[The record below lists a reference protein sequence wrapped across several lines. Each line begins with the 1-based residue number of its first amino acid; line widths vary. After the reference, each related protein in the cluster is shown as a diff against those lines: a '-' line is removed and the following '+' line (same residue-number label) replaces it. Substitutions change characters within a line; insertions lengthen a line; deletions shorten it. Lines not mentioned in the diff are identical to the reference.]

1 MKKTITHLLLVAA
14 LALPGMAA
22 ASTSYTMRGVEF
34 KADTLFHAQI
44 GPGTTQTSLFLP
56 VRNAGLHRVHR
67 PADTEAETGAFRNA
81 YAHSGTFSPM
91 IRFSSARTSCTFI
104 SEVSSFTESLAIF
117 SGAMA
122 R

>member
-44 GPGTTQTSLFLP
+44 GPGTTQTSLFL
-56 VRNAGLHRVHR
+56 RNEESQRQMYLYYSRVDLTNPYVTLR
-67 PADTEAETGAFRNA
+67 TV
-81 YAHSGTFSPM
+81 SGQDKLFGT
-91 IRFSSARTSCTFI
+91 
-104 SEVSSFTESLAIF
+104 
-117 SGAMA
+117 
-122 R
+122 